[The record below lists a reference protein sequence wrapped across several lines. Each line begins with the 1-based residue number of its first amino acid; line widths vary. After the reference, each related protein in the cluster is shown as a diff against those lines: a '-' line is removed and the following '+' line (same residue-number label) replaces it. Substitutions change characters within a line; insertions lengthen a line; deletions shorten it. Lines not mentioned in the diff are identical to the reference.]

1 MEVEVHK
8 RDISVEPRS
17 KPLAESARKPSFLK
31 GILTSRPKP
40 KNRAKEG
47 GGNYIEMKP
56 TNTVPKKGDP
66 TTSKHL
72 GPSVYDKP
80 KTHSVQKKNNPTA
93 SPKVTVSNKK
103 LKAPPPPPP
112 LNHLMSK

>member
-1 MEVEVHK
+1 
-8 RDISVEPRS
+8 
-17 KPLAESARKPSFLK
+17 
-31 GILTSRPKP
+31 
-40 KNRAKEG
+40 
-47 GGNYIEMKP
+47 MKP
-56 TNTVPKKGDP
+56 TPTAPKKRDQ

-80 KTHSVQKKNNPTA
+80 KTPAVQKKNNPAA

-112 LNHLMSK
+112 LNHLLSK